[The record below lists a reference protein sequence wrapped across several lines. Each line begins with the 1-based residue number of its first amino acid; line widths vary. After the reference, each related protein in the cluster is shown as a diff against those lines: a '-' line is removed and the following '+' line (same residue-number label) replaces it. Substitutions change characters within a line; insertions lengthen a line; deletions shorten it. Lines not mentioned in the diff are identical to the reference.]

1 MAKGGVTLDTV
12 MINIESD
19 AGKATSNIDN
29 LAKSL
34 ETLKSSI
41 KGGFNNLNKLASS
54 LEKLKSTSAGLKDIS
69 KNMSGISKI
78 TAALQGLDKISNP
91 NNHRCIYRTRN
102 IKLRRSCICNR
113 SSCKYVRRTRFKI
126 IFKRCC

>member
-54 LEKLKSTSAGLKDIS
+54 LEKLKSASSGLKDIS
-69 KNMSGISKI
+69 KS
-78 TAALQGLDKISNP
+78 GLDTCLTNFAIP
-91 NNHRCIYRTRN
+91 V
-102 IKLRRSCICNR
+102 LL
-113 SSCKYVRRTRFKI
+113 SSLT
-126 IFKRCC
+126 